1 MIVDFLFPRFKLC
14 HPKSRYMKTPR
25 PLLLILILILHLGTH
40 AQVQWYQNQ
49 DGNNQA
55 PYGTVGTAM
64 QSLNSSS
71 FIACYLWSTNGDE
84 NTWKISKTHING
96 HEQRTFFVT
105 GIYALI
111 EFKVGENG
119 MIYLFEK
126 SFTSE
131 YTPQYRVLKLDAN
144 LVVKAQKNI
153 TIPNGFFISNINAFE
168 LDESSNLYFAG
179 DGQYPDGQG
188 GYAPASF
195 VWKFDKNLSSKWR
208 KQENMETSFSR
219 LHVDDNGKVLVVN
232 DHYSF
237 FPQVRVRKYSST
249 GQYQGMYSINTDPAR
264 YTLYSQLDKNNNLY
278 IYGGKTVGDTAQA
291 VYLYKVKSTGQ
302 LHFQKTYF
310 TSSGSQLNDLRF
322 DKQGNLFSL
331 VTQTNNNGGQL
342 SRISK
347 INTGTGGFYW
357 HKIIPFEQDSCN
369 LMRLVISESSRFYAV
384 GERKSCTFFSKAFA
398 IRVKKNNGHLDGDYP
413 APDSVSFQR
422 SHWLADGIIDRND
435 ELIALGNTT
444 DLDTMTY
451 SSTYFRS
458 FAVRYNDNNCWH
470 RGGPEAISSME
481 SIIEDEEEEE
491 LTVQTKLSVY
501 PNPVRDQLMVSGINT
516 EEYDQLSVFNLQGML
531 VKQQVATATTARID
545 ITGLTNGMY
554 LLVLKS
560 SDSGREKTLK
570 FVVKK

>member
-1 MIVDFLFPRFKLC
+1 
-14 HPKSRYMKTPR
+14 MKTPR
-25 PLLLILILILHLGTH
+25 PLLLIIILILHLGTH

-64 QSLNSSS
+64 QSFNSSS
-71 FIACYLWSTNGDE
+71 FIACYLWNTNGDE
-84 NTWKISKTHING
+84 NTWKISKSHING
-96 HEQRTFFVT
+96 YEQRTFFVT
-105 GIYALI
+105 GIYALL
-111 EFKVGENG
+111 EFKVGGNG
-119 MIYLFEK
+119 MIYVFEK

-131 YTPQYRVLKLDAN
+131 YTPQYRVLKLDGN
-144 LVVKAQKNI
+144 LTVKAQRNI
-153 TIPNGFFISNINAFE
+153 EIPNGFFISNVNAFE
-168 LDESSNLYFAG
+168 LDESSNVYFAG
-179 DGQYPDGQG
+179 DGQVPDGAG
-188 GYAPASF
+188 GYTPSSF
-195 VWKFDKNLSSKWR
+195 VWKMDKNLNTHWR
-208 KQENMETSFSR
+208 KMDNTETSYSR
-219 LHVDDNGKVLVVN
+219 LHIDDHGKVLVVT

-237 FPQVRVRKYSST
+237 FPQVRVRKFSST
-249 GQYQGMYSINTDPAR
+249 GQYQGMYSIDTDPAR

-291 VYLYKVKSTGQ
+291 VYLYKIKSTGQ
-302 LHFQKTYF
+302 VHYQKTYF

-322 DKQGNLFSL
+322 DNQGNLFSL
-331 VTQTNNNGGQL
+331 VTQTNSQGAQL
-342 SRISK
+342 SRISRV
-347 INTGTGGFYW
+347 NTGTGGFYW

-398 IRVKKNNGHLDGDYP
+398 IRIKKSNGHLDGDYP

-422 SHWLADGIIDRND
+422 SHWLADGIMDKND

-458 FAVRYNDNNCWH
+458 FAVRYNDNNCGWS
-470 RGGPEAISSME
+470 RKGSETVALREAAP
-481 SIIEDEEEEE
+481 EDEEE
-491 LTVQTKLSVY
+491 LTAQTKLSAY

-531 VKQQVATATTARID
+531 VKQQVASASTARID

-560 SDSGREKTLK
+560 TISAKEKSLK
-570 FVVKK
+570 FVVNK